1 MLLVTQNNHILLF
14 IFYFLF
20 FFFCFIFYFLFFNV
34 TKNLINFTYKYFIN
48 NSEKKDKIKLNSM

>member
-14 IFYFLF
+14 VFLF
-20 FFFCFIFYFLFFNV
+20 FFIFYFLFFNV
-34 TKNLINFTYKYFIN
+34 TKNLINFIYKYFLN